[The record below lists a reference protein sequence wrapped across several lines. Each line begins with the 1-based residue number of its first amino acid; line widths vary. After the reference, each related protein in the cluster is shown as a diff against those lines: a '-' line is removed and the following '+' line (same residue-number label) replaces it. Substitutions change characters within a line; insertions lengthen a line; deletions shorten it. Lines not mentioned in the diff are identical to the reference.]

1 MIDWS
6 QVQSVDE
13 IARDRLAEAKLRAV
27 ALVNAEAGRVRSL
40 YITVMPGQEMIYL
53 LKEAEA
59 RNFLAQENPPVD
71 LTDYPFLAAEV
82 GVTAPTA
89 YQLAQ
94 TWANIATMWRQ
105 IAAEI
110 ENGRLTKIR
119 LIEAATS
126 MTDLD
131 AIGGLND

>member
-13 IARDRLAEAKLRAV
+13 IAQDRLAEAKLRAV

>member
-6 QVQSVDE
+6 QVQSADD
-13 IARDRLAEAKLRAV
+13 IARDRLAEAKRTAV

-40 YITVMPGQEMIYL
+40 YITDMPGQEMIYL

-59 RNFLAQENPPVD
+59 RNFLAQENPPVV

-82 GVTAPTA
+82 GVTADTA

-110 ENGRLTKIR
+110 ENGRLTKIK